1 MARHDIKALI
11 YEFPPK
17 VWKIFRNDVFLFG
30 HTTAKLPSLL
40 DCLNKIDDTKKIKFT
55 MQNADDVNGLEFL
68 DLKIK
73 CLNGKLSADVYSK
86 STNRFTYV
94 MPSTCYPI
102 KTSIKYPKE

>member
-1 MARHDIKALI
+1 
-11 YEFPPK
+11 
-17 VWKIFRNDVFLFG
+17 
-30 HTTAKLPSLL
+30 
-40 DCLNKIDDTKKIKFT
+40 